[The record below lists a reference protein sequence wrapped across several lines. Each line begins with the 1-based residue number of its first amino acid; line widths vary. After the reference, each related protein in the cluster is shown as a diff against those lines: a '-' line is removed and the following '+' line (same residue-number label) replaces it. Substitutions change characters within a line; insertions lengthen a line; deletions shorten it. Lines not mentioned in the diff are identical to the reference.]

1 MAKQVMEDKLYELVF
16 TGNVVAV
23 TRTADLGYR
32 ATFDVDRVWKGVVT
46 KQSDLYVWE
55 LSAEHPDFRVGH
67 HYLALAQTLV
77 SARARDSAG
86 VPSSVAVAFT
96 PVNCSDALDPDV
108 VRYLG
113 AGLPP
118 KG

>member
-1 MAKQVMEDKLYELVF
+1 MAKQVMENKLYELVF

-23 TRTADLGYR
+23 TRTADFGYR

-46 KQSDLYVWE
+46 KQFDLYVWE
-55 LSAEHPDFRVGH
+55 LSPEQPRFEVGH
-67 HYLALAQTLV
+67 RYLALAKTLV
-77 SARARDSAG
+77 TSQQRDGAG